1 MKDTA
6 SHFRPAPP
14 GGFLSRLNKIL
25 LALIVATA
33 VIPLTLRAL
42 PGRSEKAAQD
52 KMIATAESDLAEANM
67 IKDRLTREVTL
78 LMNDGE
84 YLGLFA
90 RDKVGRGYMKAGETI
105 FRLAPRQQ

>member
-1 MKDTA
+1 MKDAA

-14 GGFLSRLNKIL
+14 ARFLSRLNKIL

-42 PGRSEKAAQD
+42 PGRSEKVAQD
-52 KMIATAESDLAEANM
+52 KMIATAEAELAEANM
-67 IKDRLTREVTL
+67 IKDRLTRELTL
-78 LMNDGE
+78 LTNDGE

-90 RDKVGRGYMKAGETI
+90 RDKVDRGYMKAGETI

>member
-1 MKDTA
+1 VKDAA

-14 GGFLSRLNKIL
+14 GGFLPRLNKIL

-42 PGRSEKAAQD
+42 PGRSEKTAQD

>member
-1 MKDTA
+1 
-6 SHFRPAPP
+6 
-14 GGFLSRLNKIL
+14 
-25 LALIVATA
+25 
-33 VIPLTLRAL
+33 
-42 PGRSEKAAQD
+42 
-52 KMIATAESDLAEANM
+52 MIATAESDLAEANM

-90 RDKVGRGYMKAGETI
+90 RDKVGRGYMKPGETI